1 MDQSKK
7 YQIAFIT
14 GVVFFLLG
22 TIDPLEGSVLVAL
35 GSGILAW
42 VSYLAK
48 EPHFK
53 YYRIAAILIFI
64 GVVCLWVLSAY
75 GGFGGD
81 TGRPDSWALILIP
94 YPVGWLMV
102 LVLLFR
108 RLFVPKKS

>member
-1 MDQSKK
+1 MKQVKK
-7 YQIAFIT
+7 YQVAFIA

-22 TIDPLEGSVLVAL
+22 TVDPLEGSVLVAL
-35 GSGILAW
+35 GAGVLAW
-42 VSYLAK
+42 VTHIAK
-48 EPHFK
+48 EPHHK

-81 TGRPDSWALILIP
+81 TGRSDAWAWILVP

-108 RLFVPKKS
+108 RLFVPGKR

>member
-1 MDQSKK
+1 MDVTKK

-22 TIDPLEGSVLVAL
+22 TIDPLEGSILVAL
-35 GSGILAW
+35 GAGTMAW

-53 YYRIAAILIFI
+53 YYRLAAILIFI
-64 GVVCLWVLSAY
+64 GVAAMWILSAY

-81 TGRPDSWALILIP
+81 TGRSNAWGWILIP
-94 YPVGWLMV
+94 YPIGWLMV

-108 RLFVPKKS
+108 RLFVPRKK